1 MKLAIIPARGGSKR
15 IKNKNIINFCGQ
27 PMISYPLNAIKKSG
41 LFDKIHVSTDC
52 ETIAST
58 VKKLGYEIDFMRDA
72 SLADDH
78 TGLIPV
84 VKWVYEKY
92 KSLGQVYSEICLV
105 LPTSPLLLSSD
116 LTEAHKLFEFHKQ
129 KITVMSSG
137 RFEVPTQWALKKSA
151 DGVLHPL
158 WPDQLQVRS
167 QDLEEHFY
175 DAGSFYFMNSS
186 RIDDF
191 SKNGFIP
198 YLIPKNRCID
208 IDEESDLILAESL
221 YKILNSHRGES

>member
-1 MKLAIIPARGGSKR
+1 MRLAIIPARGGSKR

-27 PMISYPLNAIKKSG
+27 PIISYPLAAAKKSN

-52 ETIAST
+52 ETIASN
-58 VKKLGYEIDFMRDA
+58 VRKLGYEIDFMRDA

-84 VKWVYEKY
+84 VNWVYEKY
-92 KSLGQVYSEICLV
+92 KTLGQVYSEICLI
-105 LPTSPLLLSSD
+105 LPTSPLLLSAD
-116 LTEAHKLFEFHKQ
+116 LTEAHKLFESQ
-129 KITVMSSG
+129 NQSITVMSTG

-158 WPDQLQVRS
+158 WPDQLQIRS

-175 DAGSFYFMNSS
+175 DAGSFYFMSS
-186 RIDDF
+186 SKIDEF

-221 YKILNSHRGES
+221 YKILNPHRGES

>member
-1 MKLAIIPARGGSKR
+1 MRLAIIPARGGSKR

-27 PMISYPLNAIKKSG
+27 PMISYPLGAAKKSG

-52 ETIAST
+52 ETVAST
-58 VKKLGYEIDFMRDA
+58 VKKLGYDIDFMRDA

-92 KSLGQVYSEICLV
+92 RSLGQVYTEICLI
-105 LPTSPLLLSSD
+105 LPTSPLLLSTD
-116 LTEAHKLFEFHKQ
+116 LTEAYKLFVASNQ

-158 WPDQLQVRS
+158 WPDQLQIRS

-175 DAGSFYFMNSS
+175 DAGSFYFVSS
-186 RIDDF
+186 SKIDEF

-221 YKILNSHRGES
+221 YKILNPHRGES